1 MVHRLPVLSAI
12 VLAVGAASCSSTS
25 VAPPPAEAAE
35 ESAMVV
41 RLPAVGVATLTG
53 EPAEVA
59 RLASG
64 RVALLSFWATWC
76 DACDKEMDAL
86 NRLHAKTLE
95 GHDAVVIGVAVGEDR
110 EKVAAF
116 ARRRG
121 LRYAQVVD
129 EHFALADA
137 LGQRRLPATV
147 VVDRK
152 GRIVYRGE
160 ALDAG
165 SLEAMRKAIAEP

>member
-1 MVHRLPVLSAI
+1 MVHRLPILSVVA
-12 VLAVGAASCSSTS
+12 LAVGLAACSSTS
-25 VAPPPAEAAE
+25 IAPPPAEGAAE
-35 ESAMVV
+35 GPMVV
-41 RLPAVGVATLTG
+41 PLPAVGVATLTG
-53 EPAEVA
+53 EQAEVG
-59 RLASG
+59 RLAG
-64 RVALLSFWATWC
+64 GKVALLSFWATWC

-86 NRLHAKTLE
+86 NRLHAKTAE
-95 GHDAVVIGVAVGEDR
+95 GGDAVVIGVAVGEDR